1 MKELDAV
8 TTDNR
13 IQGLAC
19 PTLDERNTHHPSD
32 TITENDDMSYIDY
45 INRILAA
52 AEDCKVIVQNGS
64 TIYLLRLK
72 TFIGDCIVR
81 LSRDSSDGTWFNMC
95 RYQLQKKHDTIAY
108 VLQTMS
114 TPAALCRE
122 IFFPEPE
129 YTVLCYGG
137 KTISK
142 PAELKGVQK
151 FDSVAY
157 ERMCKCS
164 LFLNG
169 QDLYIRH
176 GDYFSPELL
185 MDVNEGYRRKNK
197 SKNLPYNDKWS
208 SVVLKRT
215 AWIRITNFV
224 PLIHILNWRET
235 AETVCSMMRKYHQLD
250 EGEFSLEW
258 VRFFSDV
265 AVKTQ
270 KHISQVKSDC
280 N

>member
-32 TITENDDMSYIDY
+32 TITENDDMSYTDC

-52 AEDCKVIVQNGS
+52 AEDCKIEVRNGS

-81 LSRDSSDGTWFNMC
+81 LSRDSSDETWFNMC
-95 RYQLQKKHDTIAY
+95 RYQLQKKYDTIAY
-108 VLQTMS
+108 PLQTMS
-114 TPAALCRE
+114 TPAALCKE
-122 IFFPEPE
+122 ILFPEPE
-129 YTVLCYGG
+129 YTVLCYGYDG
-137 KTISK
+137 KKISK
-142 PAELKGVQK
+142 PTELKGIQNFASIPFEK
-151 FDSVAY
+151 TY
-157 ERMCKCS
+157 KCQ
-164 LFLNG
+164 LFLSG
-169 QDLYIRH
+169 QDLYIKH
-176 GDYFSPELL
+176 GDYFSPAFY
-185 MDVNEGYRRKNK
+185 MNVNEGYRRKNK
-197 SKNLPYNDKWS
+197 SKNLPYNDNWS
-208 SVVLKRT
+208 SSILRRI
-215 AWIRITNFV
+215 AWIQITNFV
-224 PLIHILNWRET
+224 PLIRILNWRQS

-270 KHISQVKSDC
+270 KHISQV
-280 N
+280 